1 MPKRFDEGL
10 YPPSLNNSPSLTTSK
25 ALFAKSPDTLPM
37 IAKRSI
43 REDYENNK
51 EEILKSCKDAL
62 LGATVKL
69 IVDYDAIWNT
79 IVAGKKVCP
88 PYHS

>member
-1 MPKRFDEGL
+1 MKVCTPFLSNRLFTN
-10 YPPSLNNSPSLTTSK
+10 SLK
-25 ALFAKSPDTLPM
+25 ALFAKSPETLPM

-43 REDYENNK
+43 RDDYENNK